1 MKKLIVSTSVL
12 IGVAVLGGG
21 YLLWPNGSQSSTPVA
36 TTTTSSAVT
45 KKDTSK
51 ANNSQTAQSK
61 AATSSATSASKSTA
75 TASSSS
81 TTQTAGSSSDTNS
94 QSASQATTGST
105 ATSSSATAT
114 STASYLTAEQVNDW
128 AWQQVATEYQGTK
141 MTKADFSFNQTRK
154 SDKLVYVEVRE
165 ANNDQVSHLV
175 ATFRVNAQGQLE
187 KQDTTKGADVW
198 DVVAQSY
205 Q

>member
-36 TTTTSSAVT
+36 TTTMSSAVT

-75 TASSSS
+75 VASSSS
-81 TTQTAGSSSDTNS
+81 TTQTADSSSDS
-94 QSASQATTGST
+94 QSASQATTSST
-105 ATSSSATAT
+105 ATSSSTTAT
-114 STASYLTAEQVNDW
+114 STTSYLTAEQVNDW

-154 SDKLVYVEVRE
+154 PDKLVYVEVRE

-187 KQDTTKGADVW
+187 KQDTTKGADAW

>member
-21 YLLWPNGSQSSTPVA
+21 YLLWPNGAQSSTPVA
-36 TTTTSSAVT
+36 TTTMSSAVT

-75 TASSSS
+75 VASSSS
-81 TTQTAGSSSDTNS
+81 TTQTADSSSDS
-94 QSASQATTGST
+94 QSASQATTSST
-105 ATSSSATAT
+105 ATSSSTTAT
-114 STASYLTAEQVNDW
+114 STTSYLTAEQVNDW

-154 SDKLVYVEVRE
+154 PDKLVYVEVRE

-187 KQDTTKGADVW
+187 KQDTTKGADAW

>member
-81 TTQTAGSSSDTNS
+81 TTQTADSSSAS
-94 QSASQATTGST
+94 QSASQATTSST
-105 ATSSSATAT
+105 ATSSSTTAG

-154 SDKLVYVEVRE
+154 SDQLVYVEVRE